1 LLDSARE
8 VDVRLIGCQMTIGVF
23 RYRAD
28 DFIDG
33 VEFGGA
39 AAFVSTARRSHVTI
53 FV

>member
-1 LLDSARE
+1 
-8 VDVRLIGCQMTIGVF
+8 MTIDVF
-23 RYRAD
+23 GYSQD

-39 AAFVSTARRSHVTI
+39 AAFMSTARRSHVTI